1 MRLKTKLVLAIT
13 ALVFLIS
20 GIISGVYVSQ
30 LIRSTAQ
37 QSYVTN
43 KMIANQVVFAVVNA
57 LQTGLADPSVN
68 PNNPEEL
75 RTLATEV
82 VRTNST
88 LQAVI
93 ESVNRYSATV
103 YDINIG
109 DSQGITILS
118 TNRDNE
124 AKPLPAR
131 REYSE
136 LLRANPIQLTRYVLG
151 PPTVFDIGIPI
162 ERNGQV
168 LITVDVGI
176 RTTFLKEQ
184 YQPYMHRTGNLMGI
198 VLAAS
203 LLVAFLLSNIA
214 LRPLQLIS
222 KQLDAFNAPGDPL
235 QEDDRARKSDMAVAV
250 SRKIERIGQRMR
262 NVEEVFSAL
271 KDNLDQILGNL
282 QDGIL
287 LFTADKR
294 AVLVSQAARRFLSL
308 DQGIILGLHATE
320 IFDPNTLLG
329 RTLSEA
335 FAATTSLPQEI
346 IVTETGRRIEI
357 SLEFIHD
364 GKSGQ
369 GLGALLTLHD
379 LESVEAVESE
389 LELSRRMAA
398 IGRLTSGVGHE
409 VKNPINAIVVH
420 VELLKGK
427 LAATGAGA
435 AASRHLEIIESEIHR
450 LDRVV
455 QMLVDF
461 SRPVELQLREQD
473 LRTVVGAVLSLA
485 VEELTTQRVT
495 LIRIMPPYPL
505 PVNIDADLIKQAVIN
520 VIKNGAQAMPEGG
533 TLRVTLEESKK
544 DEARRDDIRRFAVL
558 RISDEGPGIPEDIR
572 EKIFDLYFTTKSGG
586 SGIGLAM
593 TYRILQL
600 HYGSIEVQ
608 SKREHGTEFVLKIP
622 LSLTDWGRRHLEP
635 IAGLQQQSDSARTLA
650 NGQAPNQAQSQ
661 TGPQTSASIEVPI
674 EASGEAPNAAT
685 NNEGPAE

>member
-20 GIISGVYVSQ
+20 GIISVVYVSQ
-30 LIRSTAQ
+30 LLHADVE
-37 QSYVTN
+37 QSYTTN
-43 KMIANQVVFAVVNA
+43 HMVANMVVYAIQDA
-57 LQTGLADPSVN
+57 LQTDLANRTID
-68 PNNPEEL
+68 PNNPDEL
-75 RTLATEV
+75 RTLVTQT
-82 VRTNST
+82 VRGNPTI
-88 LQAVI
+88 QAVVV
-93 ESVNRYSATV
+93 SVNRYSATV
-103 YDINIG
+103 YDINIA
-109 DSQGITILS
+109 DNRAITILS
-118 TNRDNE
+118 TNPDNE
-124 AKPLPAR
+124 DKPLPPR

-136 LLRANPIQLTRYVLG
+136 LRNATPIQLLREVLG
-151 PPTVFDIGIPI
+151 PPTVFDIGVPL
-162 ERNGQV
+162 ENNSQL
-168 LITVDVGI
+168 LITVNVGV
-176 RTTFLKEQ
+176 RTTFLKAQ
-184 YQPYMHRTGNLMGI
+184 YLPYMHRASNTMGI
-198 VLAAS
+198 VLGAS
-203 LLVAFLLSNIA
+203 LIVAFLLSNIA

-222 KQLDAFNAPGDPL
+222 KQLDAFNAPGELL
-235 QEDDRARKSDMAVAV
+235 QEEDRAPKSDMAVAV

-287 LFTADKR
+287 LFTADQR

-308 DQGIILGLHATE
+308 DHGVILGLHATE
-320 IFDPNTLLG
+320 IFDHNTLLG
-329 RTLSEA
+329 RTLREA
-335 FAATTSLPQEI
+335 FATTTSLPQEV
-346 IVTETGRRIEI
+346 IVTETGRRIEL

-364 GKSGQ
+364 GKSRQ

-427 LAATGAGA
+427 LSASGAGSG
-435 AASRHLEIIESEIHR
+435 ASRHLEIIESEIHR

-461 SRPVELQLREQD
+461 SRPVELQLREHD
-473 LRTVVGAVLSLA
+473 LRTVVGAVIALA
-485 VEELTTQRVT
+485 VEELSTQNVT
-495 LIRIMPPYPL
+495 LIRIMPPDPL
-505 PVNIDADLIKQAVIN
+505 PVNIDADLIKQAVLN

-533 TLRVTLEESKK
+533 TLRVSLEESRK
-544 DEARRDDIRRFAVL
+544 DESRRDDSRRFAVL

-600 HYGSIEVQ
+600 HYGNVEVQ
-608 SKREHGTEFVLKIP
+608 SSRERGTEFVLQIP
-622 LSLTDWGRRHLEP
+622 LSLGDWGRRQLEP
-635 IAGLQQQSDSARTLA
+635 VKTPGQQLVPATAEAEVRPQIEEGSA
-650 NGQAPNQAQSQ
+650 Q
-661 TGPQTSASIEVPI
+661 
-674 EASGEAPNAAT
+674 
-685 NNEGPAE
+685 